1 MAIKE
6 RKERERQEMREKI
19 LEVAKEM
26 FLKEGYDK
34 TSIRNIA
41 EKIEYSPGTIYQY
54 FEDKDEI
61 FFIIHQ
67 QGFDKLFQM
76 MTVVNELQNPLDK
89 LKTLGQLYMQF
100 AIENPELYD
109 LMFIMRAPMNALF
122 EKKKEWERGFASFEF
137 LESIV
142 NDCIEQ
148 KLIRFTETKIAT
160 VAIWAYVHGLI
171 SLYIRDRFKMLNE
184 DEIEKIMS
192 SCVISLLEMAEI
204 NCGH

>member
-6 RKERERQEMREKI
+6 RKERERQEMRERI

-26 FLKEGYDK
+26 FLQDGYDK

-67 QGFDKLFQM
+67 QGFDKLFAM
-76 MTVVNELQNPLDK
+76 MAQVNEIQNPLEK
-89 LKTLGQLYMQF
+89 LQTLGKVYMQF
-100 AIENPELYD
+100 AFENPELYD
-109 LMFIMRAPMNALF
+109 LMFIMRAPMNRLL

-137 LESIV
+137 LESVITE
-142 NDCIEQ
+142 CIDQ
-148 KLIRFTETKIAT
+148 KLIRFQEPKIGT

-184 DEIEKIMS
+184 EEIEKIMGN
-192 SCVISLLEMAEI
+192 CVISLLQMVEVEEM
-204 NCGH
+204 G

>member
-6 RKERERQEMREKI
+6 RKERERQEMRGKI
-19 LEVAKEM
+19 LEAAREM
-26 FLKEGYDK
+26 FLEEGYDK

-67 QGFDKLFQM
+67 EGFDKLFEM
-76 MTVVNELQNPLDK
+76 MAVVNEISNPVEK
-89 LKTLGQLYMQF
+89 LKTLGQIYMQF

-109 LMFIMRAPMNALF
+109 LMFIMRAPMNRLL
-122 EKKKEWERGFASFEF
+122 EKKKDWERGFTSFEF

-142 NDCIEQ
+142 NECIEK
-148 KLIRFTETKIAT
+148 KLIRFNESKIAA

-184 DEIEKIMS
+184 EEIEKIMNT
-192 SCVISLLEMAEI
+192 CVISLMEMVEVDCA
-204 NCGH
+204 C

>member
-6 RKERERQEMREKI
+6 RKERERQEMRERI

-26 FLKEGYDK
+26 FLQDGYDK

-67 QGFDKLFQM
+67 EGFDKLFAM
-76 MTVVNELQNPLDK
+76 MAVVSEIQHPLEKLQ
-89 LKTLGQLYMQF
+89 TLGKVYMQF

-109 LMFIMRAPMNALF
+109 LMFIMRAPMNRLMD
-122 EKKKEWERGFASFEF
+122 KKKEWERGFASFEF

-142 NDCIEQ
+142 NECIEQ
-148 KLIRFTETKIAT
+148 KLIRFQEVKTAT

-184 DEIEKIMS
+184 DEIEKIMN
-192 SCVISLLEMAEI
+192 SCVVHLFEMVESEA
-204 NCGH
+204 